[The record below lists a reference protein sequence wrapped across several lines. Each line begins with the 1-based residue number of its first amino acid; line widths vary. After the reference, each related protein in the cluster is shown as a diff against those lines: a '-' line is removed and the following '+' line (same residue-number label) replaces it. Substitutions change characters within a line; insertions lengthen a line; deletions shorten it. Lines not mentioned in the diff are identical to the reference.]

1 MSRAWKFGDDVS
13 TDAIIPG
20 RYLTM
25 NKPEELAEYVFE
37 SERNEFASEV
47 SPGDIIVAGENFGC
61 GSSREH
67 APLAIKGAGVDT
79 VIAESFARI
88 FFRNSINLGLM
99 VIISSEA
106 SEIDDGDEIEVED
119 GKIINKTKNEEYKI
133 EKPPRFIENIV
144 ENDGLLKY
152 VKKEML

>member
-1 MSRAWKFGDDVS
+1 MSRAWKFGDDIS

-25 NKPEELAEYVFE
+25 NTPEELAEYVFE

-47 SPGDIIVAGENFGC
+47 EKGDIIVAGENFGC

-79 VIAESFARI
+79 VIAKSFARI

-99 VIISSEA
+99 VAISDEA
-106 SEIDDGDEIEVED
+106 DKIEDGDEIEIKD
-119 GKIINKTKNEEYKI
+119 NKIVNKTKNESYNI
-133 EKPPRFIENIV
+133 EKAPSFIENIV
-144 ENDGLLKY
+144 QHNGLLKY
-152 VKKEML
+152 VEKEML